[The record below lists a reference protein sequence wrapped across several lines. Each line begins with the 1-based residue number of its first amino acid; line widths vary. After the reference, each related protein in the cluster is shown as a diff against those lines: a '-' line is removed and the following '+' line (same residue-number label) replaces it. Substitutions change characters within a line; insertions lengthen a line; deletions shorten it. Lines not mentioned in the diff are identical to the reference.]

1 MSIKDCTVIKRC
13 RLCESTKISK
23 VLDLG
28 FSPLANSYS
37 KKKKEKIKKYPLKL
51 NLCNSCGHLQLGHS
65 INPQILFSKYLYQT
79 NTSKKN
85 YIHFKKYASK
95 VSKLNKRNNFKILDI
110 ASNDGTFLSFFSNKN
125 FRLGIDPAKNLKK
138 IANKKGINQIVNFF
152 SLKQSH
158 FIKKKFGTFDVI
170 TANHVCAHVRNL
182 DDFFRGV
189 LNLLERKGLF
199 IFEVSYRGSVL
210 KKNTFDTIYH
220 EHLDYHA
227 LKPLIKFAQ
236 KFNLQVFDFEITEA
250 QGGSLRL
257 YLRNHES
264 KIKNSNKNLNKIEKF
279 ILKENKFLRLFEK
292 KRYKIFKDK
301 ITDVK
306 LKLKKIISYAN
317 NNNLTIA
324 GYGAAA
330 KTTTFLNYFNISDD
344 SIKFIV
350 DDNPL
355 KQGLYMPG
363 RNIKIIGQ
371 KDFNKEKIDILLI
384 FAWNYSD
391 YIIKNNIL
399 FRKKA
404 GKFLIPFPKPRI
416 VL

>member
-1 MSIKDCTVIKRC
+1 MSIKDCSVIKRC

-65 INPQILFSKYLYQT
+65 INPKILFSKYLYQT

-85 YIHFKKYASK
+85 YTHFKKYASK
-95 VSKLNKRNNFKILDI
+95 VSKLNRINNFKILDI

-125 FRLGIDPAKNLKK
+125 FRLGIDPARNLKK
-138 IANKKGINQIVNFF
+138 IANKKGVNQIANFF
-152 SLKQSH
+152 SFNQSN
-158 FIKKKFGTFDVI
+158 FIKKKFGKFDFI
-170 TANHVCAHVRNL
+170 TANHVCAHVKNL
-182 DDFFRGV
+182 SDFFKGV
-189 LNLLERKGLF
+189 KYLLERKGVF

-220 EHLDYHA
+220 EHIDYHA
-227 LKPLIKFAQ
+227 LKPLIKFSK

-250 QGGSLRL
+250 QGGSLRV
-257 YLRNHES
+257 YLRNSEN
-264 KIKNSNKNLNKIEKF
+264 KIKNTNKNLIKIKKF
-279 ILKENKFLRLFEK
+279 IIKENKLRLFK
-292 KRYKIFKDK
+292 KIRYKIFQSK
-301 ITDVK
+301 ITKAK
-306 LKLKKIISYAN
+306 LTLKKLISYAS

-344 SIKFIV
+344 NIKFIV

-363 RNIKIIGQ
+363 RNIKIIDR
-371 KDFNKEKIDILLI
+371 KNFTKTKIDILLI

-391 YIIKNNIL
+391 YIMKKNIL
-399 FRKKA
+399 FKKNG
-404 GKFLIPFPKPRI
+404 GKFLIPFPKPRM
-416 VL
+416 V